1 MHGAECRLL
10 LLAHCRH
17 FPSGCCIWA
26 TIEYKALFR
35 HVSAILAVLA
45 VLYRPGEETIQ
56 RPVPGPQRPIP
67 GPVPIP
73 TPISPDP
80 TAPTAP
86 PRPDRTRPTRTRPD
100 RPDKRK
106 GPHKAA
112 PSPTMLARLGGAGHV
127 LQHQHPV
134 GRPVLTPLGKREA
147 ILRPAP
153 ANGGHV
159 RDVIARRGPCR
170 YSGYQCPQSLAPV
183 FAFLLEPGH
192 EQF

>member
-1 MHGAECRLL
+1 MTGAGGRLL

-67 GPVPIP
+67 GPMPIP
-73 TPISPDP
+73 ATIRPDPTDP
-80 TAPTAP
+80 TAPT
-86 PRPDRTRPTRTRPD
+86 RPDDRTRHDPGPD
-100 RPDKRK
+100 TTGPDKRK

-127 LQHQHPV
+127 LQNQHPV
-134 GRPVLTPLGKREA
+134 SRPILTPLGK
-147 ILRPAP
+147 
-153 ANGGHV
+153 
-159 RDVIARRGPCR
+159 
-170 YSGYQCPQSLAPV
+170 
-183 FAFLLEPGH
+183 
-192 EQF
+192 